1 MPKKD
6 KQPSE
11 VEMQQSAIQAGLNA
25 LVYSN
30 ANFGKY
36 AVLIKNNLD
45 YNKIGNF
52 IKEAEKKYDK
62 RDALNELAN
71 YVASGKALKDPA
83 LQTLFDRSREGK
95 LDRTL
100 AEKIKALFNPNKFE
114 GLKDF
119 EKARNAYG
127 DLYDVLSQD
136 REAQEEIPEL
146 TKAARTLKMYG
157 YLDFALKNF
166 KSHGMMDNKEYNILS
181 QDLYSTTVIR
191 SQKGKKSLEDKIRKD
206 KEELEKE
213 KEEKEKQTVQKIAA
227 SIIGFVGIVLIISNL
242 NITGAVIG
250 ESSKTTIST
259 IGAFMI
265 FFALLLF
272 FRPLKKALKSKI
284 H

>member
-1 MPKKD
+1 MGEKQKKN
-6 KQPSE
+6 KPTTE
-11 VEMQQSAIQAGLNA
+11 VEMQQYAIQAGLNA

-83 LQTLFDRSREGK
+83 LQTLFDKSREGK

-100 AEKIKALFNPNKFE
+100 VEKIKAFFKPDKFE
-114 GLKDF
+114 GLEDF

-127 DLYDVLSQD
+127 NLYDVLSQD
-136 REAQEEIPEL
+136 KEAQEEIPEL
-146 TKAARTLKMYG
+146 TKAAKTLRMYG

-166 KSHGMMDNKEYNILS
+166 KSHGMMDNKEYKILS
-181 QDLYSTTVIR
+181 RDLYSTAVIR
-191 SQKGKKSLEDKIRKD
+191 SHKGKKSLEDKIRKD

-213 KEEKEKQTVQKIAA
+213 KQTVQKIVA
-227 SIIGFVGIVLIISNL
+227 SIIGFVGIMIIIFNL
-242 NITGAVIG
+242 NITGAVVG
-250 ESSKTTIST
+250 ENSKATIST

-272 FRPLKKALKSKI
+272 FRPLKRSFKK
-284 H
+284 